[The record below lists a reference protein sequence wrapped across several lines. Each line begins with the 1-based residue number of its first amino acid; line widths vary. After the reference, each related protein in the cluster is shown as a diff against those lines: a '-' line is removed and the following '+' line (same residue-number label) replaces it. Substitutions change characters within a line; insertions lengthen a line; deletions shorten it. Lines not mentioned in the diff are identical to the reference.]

1 MDRERKAMMPASQSR
16 HFVDALDLSP
26 AEYADLFSLAERM
39 RKDPAAFSDLCSGR
53 IMATLFYEPSTRTRL
68 SFETAMLRLGG
79 RVITV
84 ADPRTSSVAKGE
96 SLADTISTVGG
107 YADIIVIRHP
117 KEGAAKLAALHS
129 PVPLINGGDG
139 AREHPTQTLTD
150 LYTILTYKGRLEDL
164 TVAFCGDLRYGRTV
178 HSLIKAL
185 ARYPGTRFV
194 LISPEELRLPDPVKE
209 EVLALRED
217 VEFHETTRMEE
228 GLERADVLY
237 MTRIQKERFFNEE
250 DYLRLR
256 DAYVLTADKLALANP
271 DLIVMHPLPRV
282 TEISPE
288 VDGDTRA
295 VYFRQAHLGVFVRM
309 ALIARLLGVA

>member
-1 MDRERKAMMPASQSR
+1 MIWEGKKAPTLEGR
-16 HFVDALDLSP
+16 HFIDALDFSP
-26 AEYADLFSLAERM
+26 AEYDALFSLAERI
-39 RKDPAAFSDLCSGR
+39 KSTPAEFSSACSGKV
-53 IMATLFYEPSTRTRL
+53 MATLFYEPSTRTRL
-68 SFETAMLRLGG
+68 SFEAAMLRLGG
-79 RVITV
+79 KVLTV

-96 SLADTISTVGG
+96 SLADTIRTVGN
-107 YADIIVIRHP
+107 YADLIVLRHP
-117 KEGAAKLAALHS
+117 KEGAAKLAALYS

-150 LYTILTYKGRLEDL
+150 LFTIVTYKGRLENI

-185 ARYPGTRFV
+185 ARYPGTRFI
-194 LISPEELRLPDPVKE
+194 LISPEELRLPDHVKE
-209 EVLALRED
+209 EVLALRKD

-228 GLERADVLY
+228 GLEGADVLY

-250 DYLRLR
+250 DYLKLR
-256 DAYVLTADKLALANP
+256 DAYVLTSEKLKLAEE

-282 TEISPE
+282 TEISYE
-288 VDGDTRA
+288 VDEDKRA
-295 VYFRQAHLGVFVRM
+295 VYFQQARLGMFVRM